1 MRTVRWVI
9 TGLGI
14 GIAGGFVAGLLAAPR
29 SETRP
34 GDAWLPD
41 GPAVP
46 LRQMPGA
53 DRRLPGVPRPVVVGE
68 PLAEYGA

>member
-29 SETRP
+29 TETRAEDP
-34 GDAWLPD
+34 WLPD

-46 LRQMPGA
+46 LRQLPGA
-53 DRRLPGVPRPVVVGE
+53 ERRLPGVPRPVAVGE
-68 PLAEYGA
+68 PLAEYGS